1 MADRHYI
8 QERLGD
14 LMHNPDMAQA
24 IATALTEDLGYQVIP
39 DRGLA
44 LIAEAGR
51 KAASEGESAASQA
64 AYAEAARTLQSMD
77 ETILR
82 AEIGAY
88 CPFFDFLDF
97 LIYKTE
103 YGKGAYISGDIGCA
117 KSHHVESRLA
127 KSGIEY
133 VVMNTAITPLSLY
146 FCLYENREN
155 KVVVFDDVVG
165 LFERKAMAVL
175 RSALFAVSGV
185 RVIRWQSTAKILEE
199 KSIPQSFVFNS
210 RIIIIQNRAERG
222 MKEELQALISRLY
235 TYDLRLTLSEK
246 QRLMRIILGRNDFFG
261 LPKEEKEKLIVF
273 MESISSF
280 GNSVR
285 YNLRTGIQAAEMW
298 AKEGEVKAKPMI
310 CELLETDLEMVKFL
324 TIEEQG
330 ANLPVGT
337 RVAIFERL
345 TGRSRRGYFDIKRR
359 YRQALHTR
367 ADLKALEIAD
377 VMAELKLERGAKYI
391 GGGN

>member
-1 MADRHYI
+1 MADKKYI

-14 LMHNPDMAQA
+14 IMHNPELAQS
-24 IATALTEDLGYQVIP
+24 IAAALTDELGYSVIP
-39 DRGLA
+39 DQRLA
-44 LIAEAGR
+44 LIAEAGKR
-51 KAASEGESAASQA
+51 AAVEAEGAEARA
-64 AYAEAARTLQSMD
+64 AYTAAAQVLQGTDEA
-77 ETILR
+77 ILR

-97 LIYKTE
+97 LIEKAE
-103 YGKGAYISGDIGCA
+103 YGKGAYISGEIGSA

-146 FCLYENREN
+146 FCLYENKDGR
-155 KVVVFDDVVG
+155 VIVFDDVVG
-165 LFERKAMAVL
+165 LFEPKAMAVL

-185 RVIRWQSTAKILEE
+185 RVIKWQSTAKVLEE

-222 MKEELQALISRLY
+222 MKEELQALLSRLY
-235 TYDLRLTLSEK
+235 VYDLRLTLLEK
-246 QRLMRIILGRNDFFG
+246 KHLMRIVLGRNDFFG
-261 LPKEEKEKLIVF
+261 LPMEEKEKLIVF

-285 YNLRTGIQAAEMW
+285 YNLRTGIQAAEFW
-298 AKEGEVKAKPMI
+298 AKNGEAKAKPMI
-310 CELLETDLEMVKFL
+310 AELLETDMEMVKFL

-330 ANLPVGT
+330 AGLPVGA
-337 RVAIFERL
+337 RVAVFERL
-345 TGRSRRGYFDIKRR
+345 SGRSRRGYFDLKKK

-367 ADLKALEIAD
+367 TDLKALEIAD
-377 VMAELKLERGAKYI
+377 VVAELKIERGVKYI